1 MQTSN
6 DPIIARTRRNRTP
19 SDNDLKVDNT
29 VQLIPNLKFIW
40 LNGGNEKR
48 TANFADFKD
57 WCEDKYIRKLV
68 TTFEQSGWSEA
79 SKCHYF
85 ATVKRLLKHTYL
97 NFDVDSAERHTIEIT
112 ASVCKKY
119 LLDEYNSIV
128 ATGKG
133 LSGLKKSLKSLGTAA
148 FDFNI
153 LLGKLGEV
161 KLPKGS
167 VPSAS
172 YSESLSS
179 NNYTDKEFKAIARA
193 LHADRR
199 QWSKKLISEGDQVTK
214 NTFNKIV
221 NNAFLMMVYY
231 TAASQ
236 SELISAV
243 VDNEV
248 EFQKLSGN
256 RFTITG
262 IKNRAGGKE
271 LSYEITPRK
280 HCKEFLEL
288 YLPLSRKFCEQQG
301 VKEHRLFLHLD
312 GTPITNKRILS
323 YINYLYK
330 NYPELTQ
337 CKDEGLD
344 FALNCERLKSSVKY
358 RTREAAG
365 YDKGIVAG
373 RHSEGVH
380 QKNNYSKTNK
390 EDARKELSLGVMTLE
405 THARNN
411 NGDIA
416 ISISTAKQLVGIKV
430 YEPGEYE
437 SLKANSK
444 VEHLKNGGTCQGKD
458 TEQKRQFKR
467 ELDKN
472 KLLTAEDKELMSCGY
487 IVKCF
492 GCANFG
498 VVDEITD
505 IWKLLSFEVRL
516 NESFQNHKNLAHFLN
531 NFGEIKTQIK
541 DLKARLN
548 QKKLKQAI
556 KRLEREVH
564 PLWNDEYSIDDIFR
578 GMNV

>member
-1 MQTSN
+1 METSN
-6 DPIIARTRRNRTP
+6 EPITARTRRNKTP
-19 SDNDLKVDNT
+19 SDSDLKIDNT

-40 LNGGNEKR
+40 INGGNEKR
-48 TANFADFKD
+48 TANFTDFKD
-57 WCEDKYIRKLV
+57 WCEGKYIRKLV
-68 TTFEQSGWSEA
+68 TTFEQSGWSES

-85 ATVKRLLKHTYL
+85 ATVKRLLKHTHL
-97 NFDVDSAERHTIEIT
+97 NLDVDSSERHSIEIT
-112 ASVCKKY
+112 ASVCKRY

-133 LSGLKKSLKSLGTAA
+133 LSGRKKSLKSLGGAA
-148 FDFNI
+148 FDFNV
-153 LLGKLGEV
+153 LLSKLGEA

-172 YSESLSS
+172 YSERLTS
-179 NNYTDKEFKAIARA
+179 NNYTDKEFKVIARA
-193 LHADRR
+193 LHTDRR
-199 QWSKKLISEGDQVTK
+199 KWSKKLISEGEQVTK
-214 NTFNKIV
+214 NTFNKVV

-236 SELISAV
+236 SELINAV

-271 LSYEITPRK
+271 LAYEITPRK
-280 HCKEFLEL
+280 HCKEFLEH
-288 YLPLSRKFCEQQG
+288 YLPLSRKLCEHLG
-301 VKEHRLFLHLD
+301 VNEHRLFLYLD
-312 GTPITNKRILS
+312 GSPITNKRLLS

-330 NYPELTQ
+330 NYPELAK

-358 RTREAAG
+358 RTREAVG

-390 EDARKELSLGVMTLE
+390 EDAHKELSLGAMTLE

-411 NGDIA
+411 NGDIS

-430 YEPGEYE
+430 YESGEYE
-437 SLKANSK
+437 AMKANSE

-472 KLLTAEDKELMSCGY
+472 KTLTAEDKELMSCGY

-505 IWKLLSFEVRL
+505 IWKLLSFEMRL
-516 NESFQNHKNLAHFLN
+516 NESLQSHKNLAHFLS

-541 DLKARLN
+541 DLKSRLN

-564 PLWNDEYSIDDIFR
+564 PLWDDEYSIDDIFR